1 LITVPVRQGSAIFFC
16 YLVVKVIKRTFS
28 FRIVIFGYVR

>member
-1 LITVPVRQGSAIFFC
+1 VRQGSAIFVC

-28 FRIVIFGYVR
+28 FRIVSFGYVR